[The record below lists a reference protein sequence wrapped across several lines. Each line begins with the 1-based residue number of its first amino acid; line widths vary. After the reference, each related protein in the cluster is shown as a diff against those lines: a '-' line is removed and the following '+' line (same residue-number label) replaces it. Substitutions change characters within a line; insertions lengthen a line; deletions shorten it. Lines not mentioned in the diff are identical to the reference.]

1 MHCLDKNKNVLR
13 TYLTDLALKYEK
25 VNFSLVNCQFTGIY
39 VTQEEGLKFNLIGI
53 FIS

>member
-1 MHCLDKNKNVLR
+1 LQ

-25 VNFSLVNCQFTGIY
+25 VNFSSANWQFTGIY
-39 VTQEEGLKFNLIGI
+39 VTQAEGLKFNLIGI